1 MPASLPRPGL
11 AASAI
16 AAAVLALAAAALP
29 TAASSADDAIAEA
42 RALETAGRPDAAEA
56 CLRRVLESGVVSR
69 DPAVLL
75 ALARL
80 TPSPEEAVEL
90 CGEVIE
96 SARNPRLV
104 AEARTLRGDYLY
116 ARGSYAEAAR
126 EYEAAAAGGPRNARD
141 EAALKR
147 AASLLAAGDAPAAE
161 TVYRALASAEGLS
174 AEVTPWAEVGL
185 GRALLAQG
193 RAAEAAEQ
201 FERTAGAYAGHDAR
215 REALVG
221 AAASHEERGDI
232 ARAIAAL
239 TAVIDEYPDTYDA
252 VIAEDHLRTV
262 AADTLTAAGAPD
274 STTVPPAP

>member
-1 MPASLPRPGL
+1 M
-11 AASAI
+11 AI
-16 AAAVLALAAAALP
+16 AAVVLALIVAAGPA
-29 TAASSADDAIAEA
+29 AASSADDAINEA
-42 RALETAGRPDAAEA
+42 RALETAGRPDEAEA
-56 CLRRVLESGVVSR
+56 CLRRLLESGIASR
-69 DPAVLL
+69 NPAVLL

-90 CGEVIE
+90 CCEVIE
-96 SARNPRLV
+96 SERDPRLV
-104 AEARTLRGDYLY
+104 AEARTLRGDYLF

-126 EYEAAAAGGPRNARD
+126 EYEAAAGSGPRNVRD

-161 TVYRALASAEGLS
+161 GVYRAVVETGDASAE
-174 AEVTPWAEVGL
+174 VIPWAEVGL

-201 FERTAGAYAGHDAR
+201 FERTARTYADHDAR

-221 AAASHEERGDI
+221 AASSHEEGGDI
-232 ARAIAAL
+232 ERTIAAL

-252 VIAEDHLRTV
+252 VLAEDHLRAV
-262 AADTLTAAGAPD
+262 AADTLTAAERPD